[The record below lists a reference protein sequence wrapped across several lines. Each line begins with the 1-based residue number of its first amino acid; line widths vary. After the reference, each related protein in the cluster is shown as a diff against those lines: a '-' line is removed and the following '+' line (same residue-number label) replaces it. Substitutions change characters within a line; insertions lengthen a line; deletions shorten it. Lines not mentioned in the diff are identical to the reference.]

1 LSNDRGSALVTDPA
15 ALAELVRAQDLEQ
28 RARQVD
34 DDIMRLLTPVQA
46 QLGALLLERDRL
58 AYEGLAARQR
68 FFQAA
73 KKADRSLEGRGS
85 LHFEKRGQQA
95 YMVWDD
101 TGPRFTD
108 EAGAERPEL
117 HPFKS
122 RGPGRRG
129 LDILYKLVGQ

>member
-1 LSNDRGSALVTDPA
+1 VTDDRGSALVTDPT
-15 ALAELVRAQDLEQ
+15 ALAELVRAQDLEK

-58 AYEGLAARQR
+58 SYEGLAARQR

-73 KKADRSLEGRGS
+73 KKADRSLEGLAS
-85 LHFEKRGQQA
+85 LHFEKRGEQV

-101 TGPRFTD
+101 SGPRFT
-108 EAGAERPEL
+108 EVETAERPEL
-117 HPFKS
+117 HPFRP

>member
-1 LSNDRGSALVTDPA
+1 MTDDRGSVPVTDPT
-15 ALAELVRAQDLEQ
+15 ALAELTRAQDLEQ

-73 KKADRSLEGRGS
+73 KKADRTLEGRGS
-85 LHFEKRGQQA
+85 LHFEKRGEQV
-95 YMVWDD
+95 YVVWDD
-101 TGPRFTD
+101 TGPRFID

-117 HPFKS
+117 HPFKQ
-122 RGPGRRG
+122 RGAGRRG

>member
-1 LSNDRGSALVTDPA
+1 VADERGSALVTNPA
-15 ALAELVRAQDLEQ
+15 ALAELTRAQDLEQ

-34 DDIMRLLTPVQA
+34 SEIMRLLTPVQA

-85 LHFEKRGQQA
+85 LHFEKRGEQV

-101 TGPRFTD
+101 TGPRFT
-108 EAGAERPEL
+108 EVETAERPDL
-117 HPFKS
+117 HPFKP

-129 LDILYKLVGQ
+129 LDLLYKLVGQ